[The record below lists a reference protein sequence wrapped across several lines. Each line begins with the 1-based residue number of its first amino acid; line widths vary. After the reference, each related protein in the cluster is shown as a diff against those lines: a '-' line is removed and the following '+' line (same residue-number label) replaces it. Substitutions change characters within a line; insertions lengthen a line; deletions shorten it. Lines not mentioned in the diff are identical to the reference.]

1 MDRKILKYIIIL
13 LIIIIAV
20 ITILLMILT
29 SNHKEDIYIAT
40 KTEEPAVLEKRE
52 DIYFIENE
60 NLYFSIQ
67 NIMQKYVD
75 SIANKEYE
83 LTYDMLNTNYIKENN
98 IDLNNIANKVYNYN
112 MAKFIPIHMCT
123 KETDIGNNIY
133 IEAIIQDYDIEKDD
147 TATATQNEEYFLVI
161 LDDENETFAIEPIDE
176 GKYQNYINNVKTV
189 EKTIIQKNNNNI
201 ISYNNI
207 SEKEIVTQHLNHYL
221 SLLRCNTQKAYEL
234 LEKEYKE
241 ARYKNYSDFEKYA
254 QGLKEERIYLESY
267 TKKYNDD
274 DSIEYICKDGYD
286 RVYIFK
292 EKSVMEYT
300 VQLDDYTLENKEF
313 REKYTRESNKNR
325 GILNIDKFFKMLNMQ
340 DYTSTY
346 NLLDDNFKQNYF
358 NTQADFENYMKQ
370 RSFKYNKVTY
380 NKYSNKIDSVHV
392 YEIMLTDR
400 TEESEVSYDY
410 TFIIKLGDD
419 INFTVSFNVT

>member
-1 MDRKILKYIIIL
+1 M
-13 LIIIIAV
+13 
-20 ITILLMILT
+20 
-29 SNHKEDIYIAT
+29 
-40 KTEEPAVLEKRE
+40 
-52 DIYFIENE
+52 
-60 NLYFSIQ
+60 
-67 NIMQKYVD
+67 
-75 SIANKEYE
+75 
-83 LTYDMLNTNYIKENN
+83 
-98 IDLNNIANKVYNYN
+98 
-112 MAKFIPIHMCT
+112 
-123 KETDIGNNIY
+123 
-133 IEAIIQDYDIEKDD
+133 
-147 TATATQNEEYFLVI
+147 
-161 LDDENETFAIEPIDE
+161 
-176 GKYQNYINNVKTV
+176 
-189 EKTIIQKNNNNI
+189 
-201 ISYNNI
+201 
-207 SEKEIVTQHLNHYL
+207 NHYL